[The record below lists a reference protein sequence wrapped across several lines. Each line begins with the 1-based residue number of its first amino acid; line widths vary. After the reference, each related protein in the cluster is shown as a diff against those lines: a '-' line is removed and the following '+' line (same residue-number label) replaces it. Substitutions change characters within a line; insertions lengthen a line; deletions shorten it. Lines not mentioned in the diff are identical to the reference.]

1 MNITV
6 IGLGLIGGSIFK
18 RLKKQGYS
26 VNAISVSQQ
35 GDDIYQDYAILKTSD
50 VVFVCTPMSK
60 ALETLDKV
68 AEYVKENTIVT
79 DVCSLKTFL
88 IQKKYSFNFIPSHP
102 MAGTE
107 FSGYENSFEE
117 MFEGAK
123 WVITPLD
130 NNKDCSILENIIKS
144 MGAIPVYTT
153 PENHDE
159 AVAMISHTPML
170 LAQALF
176 ASAEE
181 DSLAMKLAASG
192 FRDST
197 RLAGSNPQMAVDMI
211 NMNSENIQKSLLKIY
226 STVGDLLANYNI
238 QELENLANRRRLMYK
253 DGKNVL

>member
-18 RLKKQGYS
+18 RLKKQGYN
-26 VNAISVSQQ
+26 VNAISTSQQ
-35 GDDIYQDYAILKTSD
+35 GDDIFSDYSILENSD

-68 AEYVKENTIVT
+68 AVYVKETTIVT

-88 IQKKYSFNFIPSHP
+88 TKKEYLFNFIPSHP

-123 WVITPLD
+123 WVITPL
-130 NNKDCSILENIIKS
+130 KPEQDCSILENLIKS
-144 MGAIPVYTT
+144 MGAEPTYTS
-153 PENHDE
+153 PEKHDE
-159 AVAMISHTPML
+159 AVAMISHTPMI

-176 ASAEE
+176 ASAENNA
-181 DSLAMKLAASG
+181 LAMKLASSG
-192 FRDST
+192 FRDTT
-197 RLAGSNPQMAVDMI
+197 RLAASNPQMAVDMI
-211 NMNSENIQKSLLKIY
+211 NMNSENIQNSLLKIY
-226 STVGDLLANYNI
+226 STVGKLLTDYNVKSI
-238 QELENLANRRRLMYK
+238 EELANRRKSMYK
-253 DGKNVL
+253 EGKNIL